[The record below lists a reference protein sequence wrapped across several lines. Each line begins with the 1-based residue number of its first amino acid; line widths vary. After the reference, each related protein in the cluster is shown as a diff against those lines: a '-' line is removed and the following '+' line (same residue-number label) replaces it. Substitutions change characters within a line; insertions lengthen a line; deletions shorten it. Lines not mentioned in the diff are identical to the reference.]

1 SRGRPSAVE
10 PGDRA
15 PHRRA
20 LAPPDAPVQRLRRAG
35 RRALHRDGPRSILLT
50 SARAVVS
57 FRGGPRPWLKPAVF
71 AAALAPLAAL
81 LLQAS
86 RGALGANPVS
96 EALNR
101 LGLTAL
107 VFLFASLAC
116 TPLREIAGWTW
127 AIGLRRMLG
136 LFAYFYACLHFATYA
151 IVDQG
156 LRGKAILADVSK
168 RPFILSGF
176 AAFLLL
182 TPLAATSTAAAVRRL
197 GFPRWKRLH
206 RLAYVAGALAAF
218 HFWLR
223 VKKDVR
229 QPAIYAAVLGALLL
243 ARVVVVLRERRR
255 RARRAAAGAN
265 RANTAPTVD

>member
-1 SRGRPSAVE
+1 LNPIV
-10 PGDRA
+10 
-15 PHRRA
+15 A
-20 LAPPDAPVQRLRRAG
+20 L
-35 RRALHRDGPRSILLT
+35 
-50 SARAVVS
+50 
-57 FRGGPRPWLKPAVF
+57 RGGPRPWLKPAVF
-71 AAALAPLAAL
+71 VAALAPLGAV

-86 RGALGANPVS
+86 RGELGANPVA

-116 TPLREIAGWTW
+116 TPAREVLGWTW

-156 LRGKAILADVSK
+156 LRGKAIVADVTK
-168 RPFILSGF
+168 RPFILCGF
-176 AAFLLL
+176 AAFVLL
-182 TPLAATSTAAAVRRL
+182 TPLALTSTANAVRRL
-197 GFPRWKRLH
+197 GFVRWKRLH
-206 RLAYVAGALAAF
+206 RLVYAAGALAAF

-229 QPAIYAAVLGALLL
+229 EPAIYAMVLAALLA
-243 ARVVVVLRERRR
+243 ARVVVGLRDRRH
-255 RARRAAAGAN
+255 RAARAAAPRRGA
-265 RANTAPTVD
+265 APTVD

>member
-1 SRGRPSAVE
+1 LSGAGTAIPFRGR
-10 PGDRA
+10 
-15 PHRRA
+15 
-20 LAPPDAPVQRLRRAG
+20 
-35 RRALHRDGPRSILLT
+35 
-50 SARAVVS
+50 
-57 FRGGPRPWLKPAVF
+57 PRPWLKPAVF
-71 AAALAPLAAL
+71 TAALAPLAAIS
-81 LLQAS
+81 LQAV
-86 RGALGANPVS
+86 RGALGANPVA

-101 LGLTAL
+101 LGLTAI
-107 VFLFASLAC
+107 VFLVASLAC
-116 TPLREIAGWTW
+116 TPAREVAGWTW

-156 LRGKAILADVSK
+156 LRGKAIVADVSK

-229 QPAIYAAVLGALLL
+229 QPAIYATVLGALLL
-243 ARVVVVLRERRR
+243 ARVVVFLRERRR
-255 RARRAAAGAN
+255 RARRAAGGTK
-265 RANTAPTVD
+265 RANAAPTVD

>member
-1 SRGRPSAVE
+1 LSAPRPA
-10 PGDRA
+10 A
-15 PHRRA
+15 PR
-20 LAPPDAPVQRLRRAG
+20 
-35 RRALHRDGPRSILLT
+35 
-50 SARAVVS
+50 
-57 FRGGPRPWLKPAVF
+57 RGGPRPWLKPAVF
-71 AAALAPLAAL
+71 AAALAPLAAI
-81 LLQAS
+81 LLQAA
-86 RGALGANPVS
+86 RGTLGANPVA

-107 VFLFASLAC
+107 VFLVASLAC
-116 TPLREIAGWTW
+116 TPAREVLGWTW

-156 LRGKAILADVSK
+156 LRGRAIVADVTK

-182 TPLAATSTAAAVRRL
+182 TPLAATSTAASVRRL
-197 GFPRWKRLH
+197 GFAAWKRLH
-206 RLAYVAGALAAF
+206 RLVYAAGALAAF

-229 QPAIYAAVLGALLL
+229 EPAIYAAALGVLL
-243 ARVVVVLRERRR
+243 AARLFVRAREGRR
-255 RARRAAAGAN
+255 RAERGARSPAGA
-265 RANTAPTVD
+265 APTVD

>member
-1 SRGRPSAVE
+1 MAVSW
-10 PGDRA
+10 
-15 PHRRA
+15 
-20 LAPPDAPVQRLRRAG
+20 LR
-35 RRALHRDGPRSILLT
+35 
-50 SARAVVS
+50 
-57 FRGGPRPWLKPAVF
+57 GPRPWLKPAVF
-71 AAALAPLAAL
+71 VAALAPLASV

-107 VFLFASLAC
+107 VFLVASLAC
-116 TPLREIAGWTW
+116 TPAREILGWVW
-127 AIGLRRMLG
+127 PVGLRRMLG

-156 LRGKAILADVSK
+156 LRGKAIVADVTK

-182 TPLAATSTAAAVRRL
+182 TPLAATSTANAVRRL
-197 GFPRWKRLH
+197 GFARWKRLH
-206 RLAYVAGALAAF
+206 RLVYAAGALAAF

-229 QPAIYAAVLGALLL
+229 EPAVYAAVLGVLLL
-243 ARVVVVLRERRR
+243 ARVAVRARDRRR
-255 RARRAAAGAN
+255 RLERAAPRPGA
-265 RANTAPTVD
+265 APTVD

>member
-1 SRGRPSAVE
+1 MV
-10 PGDRA
+10 
-15 PHRRA
+15 A
-20 LAPPDAPVQRLRRAG
+20 L
-35 RRALHRDGPRSILLT
+35 
-50 SARAVVS
+50 
-57 FRGGPRPWLKPAVF
+57 RGGPRPWLKPAVF
-71 AAALAPLAAL
+71 AAALAPLASV
-81 LLQAS
+81 LLQAA
-86 RGALGANPVS
+86 RGALGADPVA

-107 VFLFASLAC
+107 VFLVASLAC
-116 TPLREIAGWTW
+116 TPAREVLGWTW

-136 LFAYFYACLHFATYA
+136 LFAYFYACVHFATYA

-156 LRGKAILADVSK
+156 LRGKAIVADVTK

-182 TPLAATSTAAAVRRL
+182 TPLAFTSTAASVRRL

-206 RLAYVAGALAAF
+206 RLAYAAGALAAF

-229 QPAIYAAVLGALLL
+229 EPEIYAAVLAALLA
-243 ARVVVVLRERRR
+243 ARVVVAIRDRRR
-255 RARRAAAGAN
+255 LSQRAAAPRPGA
-265 RANTAPTVD
+265 APTVD

>member
-1 SRGRPSAVE
+1 MSAASPSVSW
-10 PGDRA
+10 
-15 PHRRA
+15 
-20 LAPPDAPVQRLRRAG
+20 LR
-35 RRALHRDGPRSILLT
+35 
-50 SARAVVS
+50 
-57 FRGGPRPWLKPAVF
+57 GPRPWLKPAVF
-71 AAALAPLAAL
+71 LASLSPLSAIA
-81 LLQAS
+81 LQAA
-86 RGALGANPVS
+86 RGGLGANPVA

-107 VFLFASLAC
+107 VFLVASLAC
-116 TPLREIAGWTW
+116 TPAREVLGWTW

-156 LRGKAILADVSK
+156 LRGKAIVADVAK

-176 AAFLLL
+176 GAFLLL

-206 RLAYVAGALAAF
+206 RLVYGAAALAAF

-229 QPAIYAAVLGALLL
+229 EPAIYAAALAALLL
-243 ARVVVVLRERRR
+243 ARVAVWALARR
-255 RARRAAAGAN
+255 RAASSIPSP
-265 RANTAPTVD
+265 PTGGRGQG